1 MVLPVELIE
10 AIKRRAAEQGQSIT
24 AYVGELV
31 RRDLGLAQ
39 PPHPRELAQQLDQLQ
54 TRVDQLEQRDEGL

>member
-24 AYVGELV
+24 AYVSELV

-39 PPHPRELAQQLDQLQ
+39 SPHPRELAQLLDQLQ
-54 TRVDQLEQRDEGL
+54 TRVDHLEQRGEVL